1 MNYRYALTVLGLFTC
16 SFFLIQGCASEKDY
30 ETPRDALRARN
41 IPYTVMEFM
50 TAASEGKNDV
60 LELFLEGG
68 MDINTLDDGTALTSA
83 VLVNQKKTVDFLL
96 QRGANPNLPSYMGS
110 PLYIASRSGYYD
122 IAVKL
127 IQAGAEAE
135 YVKNDGSTVLSE
147 AVRNDFL
154 EVAELLINSGADP
167 EKADP
172 FFKRTPVFLAAANGN
187 AGMIEMLC
195 ERDADPREPD
205 INGVT
210 SLDKAVLSGNNEA
223 ILLLVEKGAL
233 LTEFL
238 AYFRKAIGNPPPP
251 DMEKHP
257 GKN

>member
-1 MNYRYALTVLGLFTC
+1 MNYRYALSVFGLFTC

-41 IPYTVMEFM
+41 IPYIVMKFM

-68 MDINTLDDGTALTSA
+68 MDINTLDDGTALISA
-83 VLVNQKKTVDFLL
+83 VTGNQKKTVDFLL

-122 IAVKL
+122 IAARLMQV
-127 IQAGAEAE
+127 GAEAE

-154 EVAELLINSGADP
+154 EVAELLINSGAD
-167 EKADP
+167 
-172 FFKRTPVFLAAANGN
+172 
-187 AGMIEMLC
+187 
-195 ERDADPREPD
+195 
-205 INGVT
+205 INLKDSQGQIT
-210 SLDKAVLSGNNEA
+210 FDY
-223 ILLLVEKGAL
+223 AL
-233 LTEFL
+233 KSSPEFL

-251 DMEKHP
+251 DMEKLP